1 MTQQEFSTCF
11 DEWFDDIR
19 NYISYRSY
27 DPELATDITQEAYM
41 KLWEKDLEYRGMQTR
56 SLLYK
61 IANELW
67 ISTYRKKQTEKNYLE
82 TEVLEFRENTT
93 EDNYN
98 AEQLQ
103 NRISKTLAELPEK
116 QRTVFLLSR
125 MEGLTY
131 QQIATQLD
139 ISVKAIEKR
148 MSLTLKTLREK
159 LKDES

>member
-1 MTQQEFSTCF
+1 LTQQEFKTCF
-11 DEWFDDIR
+11 DDWFDDIR

-41 KLWEKDLEYRGMQTR
+41 KLWEKNLEYRGMQTR

-67 ISTYRKKQTEKNYLE
+67 ISTYRKKQSEKNYVE
-82 TEVLEFRENTT
+82 TQVLDFQENTT
-93 EDNYN
+93 EEDYN

-103 NRISKTLAELPEK
+103 DRISKSLAELPEK
-116 QRTVFLLSR
+116 RRTVFLLSR

-139 ISVKAIEKR
+139 ISVKAVEKR
-148 MSLTLKTLREK
+148 MSLTLETLRKK
-159 LKDES
+159 LKDEC

>member
-11 DEWFDDIR
+11 DDWFDDIR

-27 DPELATDITQEAYM
+27 DPELATDITQEAFM
-41 KLWEKDLEYRGMQTR
+41 KLLEKDLEYRGMQTR

-67 ISTYRKKQTEKNYLE
+67 ISTYRKKQSERNYVD
-82 TEVLEFRENTT
+82 TQVLTFQENTT
-93 EDNYN
+93 EDDYN

-103 NRISKTLAELPEK
+103 QRISKSLAELPEK
-116 QRTVFLLSR
+116 RRTVFLLSR

-139 ISVKAIEKR
+139 ISVKAVEKR
-148 MSLTLKTLREK
+148 MSLTLETLRKK

>member
-1 MTQQEFSTCF
+1 MTQQEFKTCF
-11 DEWFDDIR
+11 DDWFDDIR

-67 ISTYRKKQTEKNYLE
+67 ISTYRKKQSEKNYAE
-82 TEVLEFRENTT
+82 TQVLDFQENTT
-93 EDNYN
+93 EENYN

-103 NRISKTLAELPEK
+103 DKISKSLAELPEK
-116 QRTVFLLSR
+116 RRTVFLLSR

-139 ISVKAIEKR
+139 ISVKAVEKR
-148 MSLTLKTLREK
+148 MSLTLETLRKK
-159 LKDES
+159 LKDEC

>member
-1 MTQQEFSTCF
+1 MTQQEFKTCF
-11 DEWFDDIR
+11 DDWFDDIR

-41 KLWEKDLEYRGMQTR
+41 KLWEKGLEYRGMQTR

-67 ISTYRKKQTEKNYLE
+67 ISTYRKKQSEKNYAE
-82 TEVLEFRENTT
+82 TQVLDFQKNTT
-93 EDNYN
+93 EESYN

-103 NRISKTLAELPEK
+103 DRISKSLAELPEK
-116 QRTVFLLSR
+116 RRTVFLLSR

-139 ISVKAIEKR
+139 ISVKAVEKR
-148 MSLTLKTLREK
+148 MSLTLETLRKK
-159 LKDES
+159 LKDEC

>member
-1 MTQQEFSTCF
+1 MTQQEFKTCF
-11 DEWFDDIR
+11 DDWFDDIR

-41 KLWEKDLEYRGMQTR
+41 KLWEKNLEYRGMQTR

-67 ISTYRKKQTEKNYLE
+67 ISTYRKKQSEKNYVE
-82 TEVLEFRENTT
+82 TQVLDFQENTT
-93 EDNYN
+93 EEDYN

-103 NRISKTLAELPEK
+103 DRISKSLAELPEK
-116 QRTVFLLSR
+116 RRTVFLLSR

-139 ISVKAIEKR
+139 ISVKAVEKR
-148 MSLTLKTLREK
+148 MSLTLETLRKK
-159 LKDES
+159 LKDEC

>member
-1 MTQQEFSTCF
+1 
-11 DEWFDDIR
+11 
-19 NYISYRSY
+19 
-27 DPELATDITQEAYM
+27 M
-41 KLWEKDLEYRGMQTR
+41 KLLEKDLEYRGMQTR

-67 ISTYRKKQTEKNYLE
+67 ISTYRKKQSERNYVD
-82 TEVLEFRENTT
+82 TQVLTFQENTT
-93 EDNYN
+93 EDDYN

-103 NRISKTLAELPEK
+103 QRISKSLAELPEK
-116 QRTVFLLSR
+116 RRTVFLLSR

-139 ISVKAIEKR
+139 ISVKAVEKR
-148 MSLTLKTLREK
+148 MSLTLETLRKK